1 MFSIAVRELTFLAN
15 SSKQWQFSAWHT
27 VPCRVQ
33 AGLFLL
39 LWYISWSLACY
50 EIIIPVVI

>member
-15 SSKQWQFSAWHT
+15 SSKQWQFSACHT

-39 LWYISWSLACY
+39 LWCISWSLACY